1 MEVYGLM
8 IPLWAFFII
17 AVIAVF
23 VVWKLIK
30 FAIKLLII
38 TVVFF
43 AILIGFDIL
52 GVFNWINNNIISI
65 FL

>member
-43 AILIGFDIL
+43 AILIGLDIL